1 MSKQKSA
8 SAKTSQKEGKQS
20 MVPYLIIGFFAFIL
34 YAQTLSYD
42 YTLDDSIVITRNE
55 FTKQGI
61 QGIPDLLAYDTFTGF
76 FGKQKNLV
84 AGGRYRPLSLI
95 TFAFEYQ
102 LFGLNPGVSHFIN
115 ILLYALTGMLLY
127 KILLMLFPIIL
138 ARSWYQTLPF
148 VAVMIFIGHPVH
160 TEVVANIKGRDEIM
174 TLLGSLLALYYTL
187 RYLDTRKLLY
197 MGYSFIAFFL
207 GLMSKENT
215 ITFLAVIPLSVYFFT
230 RHSLKDNLLS
240 LLPLL
245 AASAVFLGIRQSV
258 LGDFSAPVARELL
271 NNPFLDATNAEKFA
285 TIFYTL
291 GLYLKLLL
299 FPHPLTYDYYPKEIP
314 IIAWSDFRAWGSLL
328 IYIALGIFALIQFR
342 KKTIISFS
350 IFLFIATLSVVS
362 NLVFPVGTFMNER
375 FIYISSISFA
385 LILGWLLVDRL
396 PEWIG
401 NVRKYQKVFLSIL
414 GVILM
419 LYSVKT
425 WSRNPAWENDF
436 TLFSTDVKTSVN
448 SAKGNAA
455 AAAKYRELAEQE
467 GILPNQKAEAY
478 QKAIQYWTRAL
489 EIHPSYFDVAL
500 DLGITHFRYNKNTE
514 QTLQNFRQAFLIN
527 PDNKKIYQ
535 FSSAVFNEYKNPQKK
550 LEYYLSLNQLKP
562 NKYFVLYEIGV
573 TYGKELNQLD
583 IAIEYLEKAVKVNP
597 RGVEALKDL
606 GAAWGFKGN
615 PQESIKYSL
624 QAYELNP
631 QDAQI
636 CINLGI
642 NYRQIQDNENAQRFF
657 DEAGRIDPNFRNT
670 Q

>member
-1 MSKQKSA
+1 MSKQKSTA
-8 SAKTSQKEGKQS
+8 AKTGQSQGKAS
-20 MVPYLIIGFFAFIL
+20 PVPYLIIGFFAFIL
-34 YAQTLSYD
+34 YAQTLSFD
-42 YTLDDSIVITRNE
+42 YALDDSIVITRNE

-95 TFAFEYQ
+95 TFAIEYQ
-102 LFGLNPGVSHFIN
+102 VFGLNPGISHLIN
-115 ILLYALTGMLLY
+115 ILLYALSGMLLY
-127 KILLMLFPIIL
+127 KILLMLFPVIL
-138 ARSWYQTLPF
+138 ARSWYQTVPF

-174 TLLGSLLALYYTL
+174 TLLGSLLALFYTL
-187 RYLDTRKLLY
+187 RYLETRKRLY
-197 MGYSFIAFFL
+197 LGYSFLAFFF

-230 RHSLKDNLLS
+230 RHSLKDNLMS
-240 LLPLL
+240 VLPLL
-245 AASAVFLGIRQSV
+245 AASVVFLGIRQSV

-314 IIAWSDFRAWGSLL
+314 IIGWSDIRAWGSLL
-328 IYIALGIFALIQFR
+328 IYLALGVFALLQW
-342 KKTIISFS
+342 KKKSILSFS
-350 IFLFIATLSVVS
+350 ILFFISTLSVVS

-375 FIYISSISFA
+375 FIYISSIGFA
-385 LILGWLLVDRL
+385 LVVAWLLVERL
-396 PEWIG
+396 PLWIS
-401 NVRKYQKVFLSIL
+401 NVSKYRQIFLSLAGIL
-414 GVILM
+414 LL

-436 TLFSTDVKTSVN
+436 TLFSTDVETSVN

-455 AAAKYRELAEQE
+455 AAAKYREQAEQPD
-467 GILPNQKAEAY
+467 IMPNQKEEAY

-489 EIHPSYFDVAL
+489 EIHPAYFDVAL
-500 DLGITHFRYNKNTE
+500 DLGITHFRYNKNIDL
-514 QTLQNFRQAFLIN
+514 TLENFRKAFMIN
-527 PDNKKIYQ
+527 SDNSKIFQ

-583 IAIEYLEKAVKVNP
+583 TAIEYLEKAVTVNP
-597 RGVEALKDL
+597 RGIEALKDL

-624 QAYELNP
+624 KAYEINP
-631 QDAQI
+631 KDAQT

-642 NYRQIQDNENAQRFF
+642 NYRQIQENENAQRFF
-657 DEAGRIDPNFRNT
+657 DEAARLDPNYKNI